1 MTTMSWAA
9 GSSAAWVVSISIPSR
24 SPIFSANALR
34 DSSLRVYTMTLSR
47 SLTAAIAS
55 SWLSACQPAP

>member
-1 MTTMSWAA
+1 MSWAA
-9 GSSAAWVVSISIPSR
+9 GSSGEWVVSISNPSR

-34 DSSLRVYTMTLSR
+34 DSSVRLWTMTR
-47 SLTAAIAS
+47 SSFFTAAIAS